1 MIGSIRSRLTFA
13 NVTSLLALFV
23 ALGGSS
29 YAALNLPKGS
39 VGGKHLRKNAVTSPK
54 VKPGSLLLSDFRR
67 SQRAA
72 LRGPAGAVGLQ
83 GPPGAQGT
91 QGPAGR
97 GVLEPLRSGETI
109 TGGFW
114 LQARA
119 AVGAEVEA
127 DFIPL
132 GALTQD
138 PITTSDAFYNGIGV
152 EPCTGTADAPT
163 APPGVLCVYTTASVN
178 VANRT
183 LANVITTD
191 AARRRGFSALIT
203 SAAAGEYGLVA
214 VWAYTEP

>member
-1 MIGSIRSRLTFA
+1 MIRSIRLRMTFA

-29 YAALNLPKGS
+29 YAALNLPKAS
-39 VGGKHLRKNAVTSPK
+39 VGGKQLRKNAVTSPK

-72 LRGPAGAVGLQ
+72 LRGPVGAAGSQ
-83 GPPGAQGT
+83 GPAGPAGAQGV

-109 TGGFW
+109 IGGFW

-119 AVGAEVEA
+119 AVAAEAEA

-138 PITTSDAFYNGIGV
+138 PIRNTDAFYNGIGV
-152 EPCTGTADAPT
+152 EPCTGNAEAPT
-163 APPGVLCVYTTASVN
+163 APPGVLCVYTTTQFN

-191 AARRRGFSALIT
+191 AARRRGFSAVVT
-203 SAAAGEYGLVA
+203 SVTA
-214 VWAYTEP
+214 T